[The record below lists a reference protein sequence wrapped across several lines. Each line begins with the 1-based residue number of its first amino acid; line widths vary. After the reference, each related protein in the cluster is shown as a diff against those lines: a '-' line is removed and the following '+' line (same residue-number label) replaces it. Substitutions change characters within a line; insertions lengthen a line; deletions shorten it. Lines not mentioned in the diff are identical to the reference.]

1 MVAEGRVT
9 IEPLSEQFS
18 RAAGALIRTVL
29 QEEFGAAI
37 RACEDA
43 DLEDVLSAYAGTGS
57 AAWVADRDGV
67 VCGVAA
73 VRETE
78 SGALELKRFYVRA
91 ECRGKGIGGTLL
103 REVERRAAEDGYQQI
118 VLTTTHLMA
127 RAQEVYRHFGYQLD
141 STERKGAVTLHTYR
155 KRLVRAALGA
165 RRLSGPLPNTG
176 TGEIA
181 VVVERPRGSC
191 EGWHWDRQT
200 HTLVLTEYY
209 DRPVPVN
216 YGLAPEWVNPADQDA
231 LDVILLDDRRMQPGE
246 TLVAVPAGVLLRPD
260 GDDKLLAVPAG
271 GAVRPV
277 GLDERSRARVSAWW
291 DDAHQPVGW
300 EGEEGIDR
308 LFARC
313 RRQGAMNG

>member
-1 MVAEGRVT
+1 VT
-9 IEPLSEQFS
+9 VEPLSETHS
-18 RAAGALIRTVL
+18 RAAGELIRTVL
-29 QEEFGAAI
+29 QEEFGAATG
-37 RACEDA
+37 ACEDS
-43 DLEDVLSAYAGTGS
+43 DLEDLFTAYAGPGS
-57 AAWVADRDGV
+57 AAWVAHCDGG

-73 VRETE
+73 VRESE
-78 SGALELKRFYVRA
+78 NGALELKRFYVRA
-91 ECRGKGIGGTLL
+91 DYRGRGIGGALL
-103 REVERRAAEDGYQQI
+103 REVERRAAEEGYQQI

-127 RAQEVYRHFGYQLD
+127 RAQEVYRDFGYQLD

-155 KRLVRAALGA
+155 KQLARAALGA
-165 RRLSGPLPNTG
+165 RRAAGPLPKTG
-176 TGEIA
+176 GGEIA

-191 EGWHWDRQT
+191 EGWHWERQT

-231 LDVILLDDRRMQPGE
+231 LDVILLDDRRMHPGE

-277 GLDERSRARVSAWW
+277 GPDERSRARVSAWW

-300 EGEEGIDR
+300 EGEEGVER
-308 LFARC
+308 LLARC
-313 RRQGAMNG
+313 LRQGAKDG